1 MLKFH
6 GAISVFTVHLIEQK
20 SSPPIFTVLTLMV
33 QVYSGVYFSRI
44 GALRIPT
51 SESMQSSVRKISKT
65 TGSFSRI
72 RYLSADWHVYGAG
85 ESTGDL
91 AHFYRKS
98 ARGTLDFRGIAS
110 TFAMFLHSM
119 PDQVGHD
126 EGSCQITTPITSNY
140 LIVNHL
146 DHLSQKI
153 GSNSLIYRVITPNFN
168 HCYRMIAKAKDT
180 DIS

>member
-1 MLKFH
+1 MDKPKGCKPQGFRFAMLKFH

-33 QVYSGVYFSRI
+33 QVYYGIYFSRI

-51 SESMQSSVRKISKT
+51 SENMQSSVRKISKT
-65 TGSFSRI
+65 TERH
-72 RYLSADWHVYGAG
+72 AYGAG
-85 ESTGDL
+85 ESTEDL
-91 AHFYRKS
+91 PHFYRKS

-126 EGSCQITTPITSNY
+126 
-140 LIVNHL
+140 
-146 DHLSQKI
+146 
-153 GSNSLIYRVITPNFN
+153 VIA
-168 HCYRMIAKAKDT
+168 R
-180 DIS
+180 

>member
-1 MLKFH
+1 MLHRLAIEWTSLKGCKLLHCRFAILKFH

-33 QVYSGVYFSRI
+33 QAYYGIYFSRI

-51 SESMQSSVRKISKT
+51 SENLQSSERKISKT
-65 TGSFSRI
+65 TDRH
-72 RYLSADWHVYGAG
+72 AYGAG
-85 ESTGDL
+85 ESTEDL

-126 EGSCQITTPITSNY
+126 
-140 LIVNHL
+140 
-146 DHLSQKI
+146 
-153 GSNSLIYRVITPNFN
+153 VIA
-168 HCYRMIAKAKDT
+168 R
-180 DIS
+180 